1 MTRDEAIARLR
12 CIGSM
17 DISTRKPVPHLGEIV
32 GACTALGLIELIW
45 HSRPRT
51 KAEIVDALQQI
62 GAEKMR
68 DTANAL
74 IPKPPAR
81 PSPFVRLGPPSRP
94 ERLQRVS
101 QQARSA
107 ITAADANEFLRSL
120 PPADPDF
127 LNY

>member
-17 DISTRKPVPHLGEIV
+17 DINTRKPVPYLGEIV
-32 GACTALGLIELIW
+32 EACETLGL
-45 HSRPRT
+45 
-51 KAEIVDALQQI
+51 KVDAWAASKSRLVAALERI

-81 PSPFVRLGPPSRP
+81 PSPFVRLGPPYRP
-94 ERLQRVS
+94 ERLHRAAR
-101 QQARSA
+101 QARGA
-107 ITAADANEFLRSL
+107 ITAADANAFLRSL